1 MRGKWIIELAE
12 LSSVSKTEVEHVKA
26 FITRTEEKFRPAYGR
41 NEIAYQR
48 RCVFIGT
55 TNRTDYLRD
64 ETGNRRFWPIKL
76 ETVDVDAIREGTAIR
91 FGQRPRRSMKLASN
105 GG

>member
-1 MRGKWIIELAE
+1 MVIFLINKQCCPTQ
-12 LSSVSKTEVEHVKA
+12 SSD
-26 FITRTEEKFRPAYGR
+26 FRPAYGR
-41 NEIAYQR
+41 SETAYQR

-64 ETGNRRFWPIKL
+64 ETGNRQFWPIKL
-76 ETVDVDAIREGTAIR
+76 ETVDLDAIEKARIG
-91 FGQRPRRSMKLASN
+91 FGQRPRRSIMLASN